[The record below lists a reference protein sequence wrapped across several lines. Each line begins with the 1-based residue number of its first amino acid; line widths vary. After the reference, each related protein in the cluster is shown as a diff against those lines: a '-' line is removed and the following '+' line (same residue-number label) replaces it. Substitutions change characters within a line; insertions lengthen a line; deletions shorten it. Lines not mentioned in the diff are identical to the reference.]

1 VSLEV
6 FNTLGQ
12 RVATLVD
19 EERPAGSYSERFD
32 ATRLASGVY
41 LYRLKAGNFTTVQK
55 MVLLR

>member
-19 EERPAGSYSERFD
+19 EERPPGTYSERFD
-32 ATRLASGVY
+32 GTRLASGVY
-41 LYRLKAGNFTTVQK
+41 ICRLKAGNFTAAQK